1 MFRFNCEVKDLCVQK
16 NMRDLKNACSFR
28 YNPPCQGGLYRC

>member
-28 YNPPCQGGLYRC
+28 YNPP